1 MQQPATPGSAASA
14 PDTLNLC
21 IPPRWEEVELV
32 RSRVMDFLARQGH
45 SEDAV
50 QSLGMVA
57 SELCENA
64 VKYGFYPTGALGRI
78 EVTLDVY
85 SHEILVIVSCPL
97 ASGDSKHLQRFRQ
110 TLDWLQE
117 HGDPREAY
125 IQKMLEVADR
135 DPHSKESGLGLP
147 RIVYE
152 GQSRLDYVIEKDQQ
166 LTVTATYT
174 VGA

>member
-1 MQQPATPGSAASA
+1 MQQPTTPGSSSH
-14 PDTLNLC
+14 PETLNLC

-32 RSRVMDFLARQGH
+32 RGRVMDFLTRQGH
-45 SEDAV
+45 PEETV

-64 VKYGFYPTGALGRI
+64 VKYGFYPTGGFGRI

-85 SHEILVIVSCPL
+85 PHEILVIVTCPL
-97 ASGDSKHLQRFRQ
+97 PSGDNKHLQRFRQ

-152 GQSRLDYVIEKDQQ
+152 GQSRLDYVIEEDQQ
-166 LTVTATYT
+166 LIVTATYSIQ
-174 VGA
+174 